1 MFRRDIWLAFPA
13 SLCQVDKAA
22 AFVKFELPIE
32 FTTIVN
38 ALARSLQVG

>member
-13 SLCQVDKAA
+13 SLCQVLAA

-32 FTTIVN
+32 FTAIVN